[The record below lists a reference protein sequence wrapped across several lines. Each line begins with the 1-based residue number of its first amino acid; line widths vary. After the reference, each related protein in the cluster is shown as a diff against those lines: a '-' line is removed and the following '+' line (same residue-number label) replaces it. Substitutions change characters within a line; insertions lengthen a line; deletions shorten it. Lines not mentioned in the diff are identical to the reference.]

1 MNLLAKPR
9 LGFQLLVSRFQVE
22 PAARA
27 EPQLFDRHLL
37 WLALCLMV
45 FGLVMV
51 ASSSIPE
58 GIAINDDPFRFAKRH
73 GIYLLICLA
82 TMAVVVQIPIAWW
95 QSHNATFL
103 LLAGLAL
110 VLVLLVGRNINGSS
124 RWIGFGPINI
134 QPAEFSKL
142 ALFTYLAGYLVR
154 RHEQVRENLK
164 GFLKPLVVFFL
175 MAVLLLA
182 QPDLG
187 SVIVMFVT
195 TVGMLFLAGAKLI
208 QFFGLMFTGVVSVVT
223 LVIAEP
229 YRMRRVSSFLDPWQD
244 PFGSG
249 YQLTQSL
256 MAFGRGDWLGEG
268 LGNSIQKLEYL
279 PEAHTDF
286 VVAVLAE
293 ELGFVGVCAVLLLL
307 ILLVSRAMKIGKQ
320 ALLAEQ
326 AFAGYLACGIGI
338 WFSFQTMVNVG
349 AASGL
354 VPTKGLTLPL
364 VSYGGSSLLVMSI
377 AVAVLLRIDHEFRL
391 ARCQAYTRD
400 SHG

>member
-1 MNLLAKPR
+1 MTVMAKPQW
-9 LGFQLLVSRFQVE
+9 LDSV
-22 PAARA
+22 AARFKRA
-27 EPQLFDRHLL
+27 DNSVQEPLLFDRQLL

-45 FGLVMV
+45 LGLVMV

-73 GIYLLICLA
+73 SVYLLLCLFA
-82 TMAVVVQIPIAWW
+82 IAFVVQIPLAWW
-95 QSHNATFL
+95 QNHNAKLL
-103 LLAGLAL
+103 LLAVVAL

-124 RWIGFGPINI
+124 RWIGMGPINI
-134 QPAEFSKL
+134 QPAEFAKL

-164 GFLKPLVVFFL
+164 GFLKPLVVFFFL
-175 MAVLLLA
+175 AVLLLA

-187 SVIVMFVT
+187 SVVVMFVT

-208 QFFGLMFTGVVSVVT
+208 QFFGLIFTGVVAVVT
-223 LVIAEP
+223 LVVAEP

-256 MAFGRGDWLGEG
+256 MAFGRGDWFGEG

-293 ELGFVGVCAVLLLL
+293 ELGFIGVCIVLLLQV
-307 ILLVSRAMKIGKQ
+307 LLVSRALRIGKQ

-364 VSYGGSSLLVMSI
+364 ISYGGSSLLAMSI
-377 AVAVLLRIDHEFRL
+377 AVAVLLRIDHELRL
-391 ARCQAYTRD
+391 EKCQAYKRGT
-400 SHG
+400 HG